1 MTRPPASDD
10 ATPRYA
16 RACGRSGF
24 TLIELIAVIIILA
37 VVAMVAAPS
46 LVGAAE
52 ARVRAGAQ
60 QMARDLAYA
69 RGRAQSTG
77 IAIWVRFTPAQSM
90 YTVLAESGVGAG
102 RTTALTITD
111 PATGGPMVVRLD
123 REESRGATF
132 SINGLTGDEV
142 GFDRGGRPLNPD
154 TSVLASNAT
163 IAFPGGATVT
173 ITGRTGNI
181 SVVTP

>member
-1 MTRPPASDD
+1 MIRPQASQD
-10 ATPRYA
+10 AAPRHA
-16 RACGRSGF
+16 LACRRVGF
-24 TLIELIAVIIILA
+24 TLIELLAVIIILA
-37 VVAMVAAPS
+37 LVAMVAAPS

-69 RGRAQSTG
+69 RGRAQTTG
-77 IAIWVRFTPAQSM
+77 IAVWVRFTPAQSM
-90 YTVLAESGVGAG
+90 YTVLAEAGVGAG
-102 RTTALTITD
+102 RASALTITD
-111 PATGGPMVVRLD
+111 PGTGGPMVVRLN

-132 SINGLTGDEV
+132 TISGMTGDEV
-142 GFDRGGRPLNPD
+142 GFDRGGRALNPD

-163 IAFPGGATVT
+163 ITFPSGATVT

-181 SVVTP
+181 TAVTP